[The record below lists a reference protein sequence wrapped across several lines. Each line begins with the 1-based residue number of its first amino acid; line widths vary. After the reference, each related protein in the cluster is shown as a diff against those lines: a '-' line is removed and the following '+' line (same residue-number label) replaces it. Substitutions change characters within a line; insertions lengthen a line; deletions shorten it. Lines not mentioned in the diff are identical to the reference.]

1 MALGLQAQTNDRY
14 YTIRLIEGAAA
25 ATGRPPDG
33 SAAGDDDPLQPDPT
47 PDEFFD
53 LRSIA
58 GNFKGAFPTP
68 CQVLVYN
75 TAGTN
80 VVSVTYVKLWGYNI
94 TSGRAFPLGAGADA
108 DRGKLNNGGSV
119 GEVDTDDVRLA
130 EVVLY
135 LGLWDGIQ
143 AEVGVTAGT
152 GSEAFNVDLLIPL
165 SVV

>member
-1 MALGLQAQTNDRY
+1 MATGLQAQTNDRY
-14 YTIRLIEGAAA
+14 LTIRLIEGATA
-25 ATGRPPDG
+25 ATGNPPDG
-33 SAAGDDDPLQPDPT
+33 ASAGATTLLVADPD

-108 DRGKLNNGGSV
+108 DRGKLNNGGTV
-119 GEVDTDDVRLA
+119 GEVATDDVRLA

-152 GSEAFNVDLLIPL
+152 GAEAFNVDLLVPL
-165 SVV
+165 SVA